1 MCFFKKRKAR
11 QHAIEQEKAQLAKEE
26 ANKAVIVEEK
36 KEELKPE
43 VKVEKVTEKPVAPTP
58 EVKVEK
64 PVAPTP
70 EVKVEKPVAP
80 TPVEKPKKVEPAPA
94 SQEIKPSE
102 TVKTE
107 KAPKIQKY
115 HVSQNKDENTENFK
129 KWRVRKEGSEKTIKF
144 FDTQKEA
151 IDFAAGLAE
160 SAGSSVVIH
169 KVDGSIRKQDYVK
182 KE

>member
-70 EVKVEKPVAP
+70 
-80 TPVEKPKKVEPAPA
+80 VEKPKKVEPAPT
-94 SQEIKPSE
+94 SQEIKPTE
-102 TVKTE
+102 AVKTE